1 MSPVVQSPPGVG
13 ELRYAA
19 DLTLAD
25 VDALEAFLTS
35 RTDDVRRAHG
45 FGNGVHCTVVSFQH
59 ALFLLCRELRDVFEC
74 DDGSRGV
81 LRAKFR
87 LWNQLCGIA
96 ACWADTDG
104 YDRDRWRR
112 ADYYDAAKETE
123 VLEHRRRRLR
133 WSASR
138 PCHWRVPFRG
148 TAEEPG
154 TLTAGESRTP

>member
-1 MSPVVQSPPGVG
+1 MSAVTQPPPAVR

-35 RTDDVRRAHG
+35 RTDDVRRANG
-45 FGNGVHCTVVSFQH
+45 FGNGVYCTVVSFQH

-74 DDGSRGV
+74 DDGSRSA

-96 ACWADTDG
+96 GPWADTVG
-104 YDRDRWRR
+104 YDNARWRR
-112 ADYYDAAKETE
+112 ADGYDA
-123 VLEHRRRRLR
+123 VGRSGSVRHRRKRL
-133 WSASR
+133 W
-138 PCHWRVPFRG
+138 
-148 TAEEPG
+148 
-154 TLTAGESRTP
+154 